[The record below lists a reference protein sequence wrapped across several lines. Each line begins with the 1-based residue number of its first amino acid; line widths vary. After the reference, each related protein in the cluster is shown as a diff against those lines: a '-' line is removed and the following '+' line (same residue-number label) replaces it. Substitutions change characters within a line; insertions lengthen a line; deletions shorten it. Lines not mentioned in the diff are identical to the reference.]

1 LHTLQKDS
9 RRKNP
14 LNFFQVVIPLLT
26 LMVLGCQS
34 APEPIKEAPP
44 GWLESIPNDKAY
56 YYAIGVSGPTP
67 RVSDAWDQA
76 IERARAELGRM
87 IISQISSRGTI
98 ISSSSGEYVREI
110 VKILSDTELN
120 YTEVIGRWAD
130 RCGAYGPSQHFYVL
144 VRMEKA
150 RAESLLQGI
159 R

>member
-1 LHTLQKDS
+1 MIREWRNLLCATTL
-9 RRKNP
+9 
-14 LNFFQVVIPLLT
+14 ILL
-26 LMVLGCQS
+26 LVVLGCQTGP
-34 APEPIKEAPP
+34 APVVDTPP
-44 GWLESIPNDKAY
+44 GWLETIPQDDSC

-67 RVSDAWDQA
+67 RVADAWDQA
-76 IERARAELGRM
+76 IKRARAELGRM

-130 RCGAYGPSQHFYVL
+130 RSGAYGPPEHFYVL
-144 VRMEKA
+144 VRMEKG
-150 RAESLLQGI
+150 RAESVLRSI

>member
-1 LHTLQKDS
+1 MLQ
-9 RRKNP
+9 
-14 LNFFQVVIPLLT
+14 VGIAILT

-34 APEPIKEAPP
+34 GPEPINETPP
-44 GWLESIPNDKAY
+44 GWLESSPHNETY

-67 RVSDAWDQA
+67 RISDAWDQA

-87 IISQISSRGTI
+87 IVSHISSRGTI

-130 RCGAYGPSQHFYVL
+130 RSGAYGPLDHFYVL
-144 VRMEKA
+144 VRMEKG
-150 RAESLLQGI
+150 RAESVLRGI
-159 R
+159 K

>member
-1 LHTLQKDS
+1 M
-9 RRKNP
+9 
-14 LNFFQVVIPLLT
+14 

-34 APEPIKEAPP
+34 APEPIKEPPP

-56 YYAIGVSGPTP
+56 YYAVGVSGPTP

-76 IERARAELGRM
+76 IKRARAELGRT

-130 RCGAYGPSQHFYVL
+130 RTGVYGPSQHFYVL

-150 RAESLLQGI
+150 RAESVLRSI

>member
-1 LHTLQKDS
+1 L
-9 RRKNP
+9 
-14 LNFFQVVIPLLT
+14 FQAVIPILM

-34 APEPIKEAPP
+34 GPEPINKTPP
-44 GWLESIPNDKAY
+44 GWLESIPHDKAY

-76 IERARAELGRM
+76 IERARAELGRT
-87 IISQISSRGTI
+87 IISQISSSGTI
-98 ISSSSGEYVREI
+98 ISSSSGEYVKEI

-130 RCGAYGPSQHFYVL
+130 RSGTYGPSQHFYVL

-150 RAESLLQGI
+150 RAESVLRSI